1 MFFLPFFEFYLKN
14 SFYPNFLNYGCKNF
28 FLQFFSKTFPFKFF
42 SLIFFHFSH
51 FLIFFV
57 LDARM
62 FSLKFFYQNVP
73 FQFFSIYLN
82 FFLKIIFSKKFLK
95 KFSPKKLLSENDKKY
110 TKKKKRFGRKIDS
123 RKPLPT
129 VDCNLAYPLNP
140 TCQ

>member
-1 MFFLPFFEFYLKN
+1 MSAWRREGMAARWLRGGVGRPASLMYVFPPFFEFYLKKN

-62 FSLKFFYQNVP
+62 FSLIFFIKTFP
-73 FQFFSIYLN
+73 FN
-82 FFLKIIFSKKFLK
+82 FFPFISIFS
-95 KFSPKKLLSENDKKY
+95 
-110 TKKKKRFGRKIDS
+110 
-123 RKPLPT
+123 
-129 VDCNLAYPLNP
+129 
-140 TCQ
+140 